1 MADHSK
7 QRGEES
13 EHAGEASTP
22 PGTPPEPESQEEEDA
37 LGAAPTEPAAKKR
50 RLRLP
55 RRGDESKTPPRLP
68 IKRGGVVILVL
79 VLVPILVVALF
90 PVVAGAFQKTP
101 TDKFGI
107 SYGGGPFEGRHFQ
120 RVVEPGSGLFFNGWF
135 DEFYLYPADQ
145 RNYIVSS
152 VKGQGSTQRSDAI
165 VAASRDRVPVTY
177 QVAVYFKLDSDRLRD
192 FHEQLG
198 LKYKAY
204 TSEGWERLIQDTF
217 RQQIENTLQAET
229 RRYDVA
235 DIYANADLLAQI
247 QSEAQRS
254 LKERLV
260 RALGEDY
267 FCGPKFTPGG
277 NCTEPT
283 FVIKNADIPKD
294 LVNAFQDNRTS
305 EVQILTKQNEI
316 EQRQAEA
323 QAIAALN
330 ISGQDYVLLRG
341 VESGQIKFWVVPSN
355 NGLTLQSPADGSAP
369 SATPP
374 TSTPPPS
381 TTAPRGSNSGRSR

>member
-1 MADHSK
+1 MADDA
-7 QRGEES
+7 RPD
-13 EHAGEASTP
+13 GEASQPKLAGETA
-22 PGTPPEPESQEEEDA
+22 PEPSSAVDPEQEEDV
-37 LGAAPTEPAAKKR
+37 LGAAPTEPATKKR
-50 RLRLP
+50 RLRL
-55 RRGDESKTPPRLP
+55 RRGGEGSRKPLRLP
-68 IKRGGVVILVL
+68 TTPRGVIILAL
-79 VLVPILVVALF
+79 ILVPILIVALV
-90 PVVAGAFQKTP
+90 PMVAGAFKKTP
-101 TDKFGI
+101 RDKFGI
-107 SYGGGPFEGRHFQ
+107 SYGGGPIEGTHFQ
-120 RVVEPGSGLFFNGWF
+120 RIVKPGSGLFFNGWF
-135 DEFYLYPADQ
+135 DSLYLYPADQ
-145 RNYIVSS
+145 RNYIVTS
-152 VKGQGSTQRSDAI
+152 VKNQGSTNRADAI

-198 LKYKAY
+198 LKYRAY
-204 TSEGWERLIQDTF
+204 TSSGWDRLIQDTF

-235 DIYANADLLAQI
+235 DIYANSDLLTQI
-247 QSEAQRS
+247 QGEAQRS

-260 RALGEDY
+260 KALGEDY

-277 NCTEPT
+277 KCAEPT
-283 FVIKNADIPKD
+283 FVIKSADIPKD
-294 LVNAFQDNRTS
+294 LVKAFQDNRTS

-323 QAIAALN
+323 QAISALN
-330 ISGQDYVLLRG
+330 ISGEDYVLLRG

-369 SATPP
+369 TATPP

-381 TTAPRGSNSGRSR
+381 TTAPKGSNNGRSG